1 MKKLFTTTFA
11 AALLCASFTNAQAE
25 PVEYEFD
32 TVHSQIIFFVDHLGF
47 AKSEG
52 EFLDFDGGFTF
63 DPENVEASKVDVVI
77 DTASISLDDQ
87 KWDDHMKNADFFDV
101 EKYPEMTFKSTS
113 IEKTGEDTGKLT
125 GDLTMLG
132 QTHPV
137 TLDVKMNKVG
147 AHPRSGKQHAGF
159 SATGSLKR
167 STWGMNYGLPMVG
180 DDVEIRL
187 EVEASK
193 KEEMN
198 P

>member
-1 MKKLFTTTFA
+1 MKKLISA
-11 AALLCASFTNAQAE
+11 ALGAALLIAPLSNAKAE
-25 PVEYEFD
+25 AVEYEFD

-52 EFLDFDGGFTF
+52 EFLHFDGGFTF
-63 DPENVEASKVDVVI
+63 DPENVEASSVDVTI
-77 DTASISLDDQ
+77 DTSSISLDDE
-87 KWDDHMKNADFFDV
+87 KWDAHMKNADFFDV
-101 EKYPEMTFKSTS
+101 EKYPTMTFKSTG
-113 IEKTGEDTGKLT
+113 IEKTSENTGKLT

-147 AHPRSGKQHAGF
+147 THPRSGNQHAGF
-159 SATGSLKR
+159 SATGTLNR
-167 STWGMNYGLPMVG
+167 SQWGMEYGLPMVG
-180 DDVEIRL
+180 DEVEMRI

-193 KEEMN
+193 KTEMN